1 MSSAAIMDAVLTKIK
16 TVLSESKEVLAC
28 DVSPEQA
35 EEVSRLCELTDVKL
49 IKIDD

>member
-28 DVSPEQA
+28 DVSPEQVTVHA
-35 EEVSRLCELTDVKL
+35 LGAKS
-49 IKIDD
+49 